1 MKTPTPLRNAL
12 FAAVYIAGIVS
23 LINFFGTFLGDK
35 PDNSFMAPIVMLSL
49 LVLSVA
55 IMGYLFV
62 FEPVRMYVDGQ
73 KKEALMFFWKTVGTF
88 AVFALI
94 FVILLFVTTVG

>member
-12 FAAVYIAGIVS
+12 FAALYIAGIVS
-23 LINFFGTFLGDK
+23 VINLFGTFLGDK

-49 LVLSVA
+49 LVLSA
-55 IMGYLFV
+55 SLMGYLFV
-62 FEPVRMYVDGQ
+62 GEPLRLYLDGQ
-73 KKEALMFFWKTVGTF
+73 KKEALTFFWKTVGSF

-94 FVILLFVTTVG
+94 FVILLFVTTVR

>member
-12 FAAVYIAGIVS
+12 FAALYIAGIVS
-23 LINFFGTFLGDK
+23 LINFFGTMFEGMD
-35 PDNSFMAPIVMLSL
+35 DTIMAPMVMLSL

-62 FEPVRMYVDGQ
+62 FEPVRMYVEG
-73 KKEALMFFWKTVGTF
+73 KKQEAITFFGKTIGFF
-88 AVFALI
+88 AVFFLI
-94 FVILLFVTTVG
+94 FVVLLFVTTLR